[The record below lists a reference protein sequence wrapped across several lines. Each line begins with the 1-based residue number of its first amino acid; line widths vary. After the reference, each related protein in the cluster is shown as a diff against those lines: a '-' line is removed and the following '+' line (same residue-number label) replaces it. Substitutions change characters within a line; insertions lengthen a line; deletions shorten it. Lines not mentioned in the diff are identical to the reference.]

1 MSNIKT
7 PKAPVLSVRDLH
19 AFYGDSHVLHGV
31 NMDVHEGEVI
41 TLLGRN
47 GAGRSTTLKSI
58 LGLVDRRTG
67 SIKVHDKETTLL
79 QPYQIAR
86 CGIGYCPEERAIF
99 GSLSCEENLLLLP
112 CSGARPMVI
121 DQIYA
126 LFPNLYERRHTPG
139 LRLSGGE
146 QQMLALGRILR
157 TGHRI
162 LFLDEIS
169 EGLAPVIVKAL
180 GSAVRQLRED
190 GFTIVLVEQNL
201 HFAAPLADRHLIME
215 SGRVVVEVMASDLHS
230 QDSIFREYLSV

>member
-1 MSNIKT
+1 MPRTTLKS
-7 PKAPVLSVRDLH
+7 PVLSVRDLH

-31 NMDVHEGEVI
+31 DVDVHEGEVI

-67 SIKVHDKETTLL
+67 SIKVHGRETSLL

-86 CGIGYCPEERAIF
+86 CGIGYCPEERGIF

-112 CSGARPMVI
+112 DSGERPMAVEE
-121 DQIYA
+121 IYA
-126 LFPNLYERRHTPG
+126 LFPNLYDRRHTPG

-180 GSAVRQLRED
+180 GSAVRKLRED

-215 SGRVVVEVMASDLHS
+215 NGRIVAEVSASDLHS
-230 QDSIFREYLSV
+230 HDSLFREYLSV